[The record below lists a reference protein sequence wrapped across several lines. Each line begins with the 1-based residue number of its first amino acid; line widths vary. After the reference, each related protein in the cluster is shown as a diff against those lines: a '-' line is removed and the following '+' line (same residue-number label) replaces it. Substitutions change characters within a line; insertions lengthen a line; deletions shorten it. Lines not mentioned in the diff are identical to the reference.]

1 MMQAK
6 PAKHG
11 NQNRDIPRGVVIITV
26 TLVVR
31 DPQGVQLGAQ
41 TGRLIREQTTIPRSH
56 TTQKASGQRKV
67 KQGDHLL
74 TPGAYQ
80 HKSANSSQTCSGDQP
95 LTLVRS
101 TSCNFAYKFLA
112 GSISQKQ
119 TPGCLCL
126 AIFQNFGLLQSFDSS
141 HQ

>member
-1 MMQAK
+1 MQAK

-41 TGRLIREQTTIPRSH
+41 TGRIIREQTTIPRSH
-56 TTQKASGQRKV
+56 TTQKASGQGEV

-80 HKSANSSQTCSGDQP
+80 HKSANSSQTCSGDQLP

-101 TSCNFAYKFLA
+101 TSCNFACKCLA
-112 GSISQKQ
+112 GSIGQKQ
-119 TPGCLCL
+119 IPGCKCL
-126 AIFQNFGLLQSFDSS
+126 AILQNFGLLQSFDSS